1 METTEFQVDSC
12 VLVVATY
19 AKKLGLHFVK
29 ELPAEREFGNF
40 VDSYAVAMKKDSSHY
55 VPSGFENSF
64 RSDPA
69 CYVLKYSKYKHC
81 MKTLARST
89 KSHETN

>member
-19 AKKLGLHFVK
+19 EKKLGLHFGE
-29 ELPAEREFGNF
+29 ELFTEREFGNF
-40 VDSYAVAMKKDSSHY
+40 VDHYAVAVKSDSSDD
-55 VPSGFENSF
+55 VPSRFENLF

-69 CYVLKYSKYKHC
+69 CYIVKYSKYKYC
-81 MKTLARST
+81 MKTLARKA
-89 KSHETN
+89 KSHEMN